1 MGTDESVF
9 ISFVYAMYKTLMRT
23 VFLLCL
29 HQYSILKTILVNEGE
44 IRAYTVADGTV
55 YQCCRQHAQC
65 NGCFVAREL
74 NC

>member
-1 MGTDESVF
+1 MQNVDEDCFS
-9 ISFVYAMYKTLMRT
+9 T
-23 VFLLCL
+23 L
-29 HQYSILKTILVNEGE
+29 HQYSTVETMLVNEGE

-74 NC
+74 NR